1 MTRMMISYDTEV
13 GAYYLRL
20 TDEPIARTVHI
31 SDDVSDDVA
40 VDLDA
45 AGGVHGLE
53 LLCSPGLL
61 TEQER
66 SGLIDQFPAAGQA
79 LTELEQLLRPPLTA

>member
-1 MTRMMISYDTEV
+1 MTRMMISHDTEV
-13 GAYYLRL
+13 GAYYVRL

-31 SDDVSDDVA
+31 SDDLA

-45 AGGVHGLE
+45 AGGVHGVE
-53 LLCSPGLL
+53 LLCPPGIL

-66 SGLIDQFPAAGQA
+66 ANLIDQFPVAGQA
-79 LTELEQLLRPPLTA
+79 LAELEQLLRPPLTA

>member
-1 MTRMMISYDTEV
+1 MMISYDTEV

-31 SDDVSDDVA
+31 SDDVMVDV
-40 VDLDA
+40 DA
-45 AGGVHGLE
+45 AGAAHGIE
-53 LLCSPGLL
+53 LLCPPGAL

-66 SGLIDQFPAAGQA
+66 ADLIARFPVAGAALA
-79 LTELEQLLRPPLTA
+79 ELEQLIRPSLSA